1 MEPQFAHIE
10 VAVALPV
17 YKTFTYSVPEDL
29 LPFISIG
36 KRVLIPFGRR
46 RVTGY
51 ILGTAPDGAPGEIKH
66 ILDVIDEQPIF
77 PPSMIPFFQRNIKI
91 IN

>member
-1 MEPQFAHIE
+1 MTSENEYIQ

-17 YKTFTYSVPEDL
+17 YKTFTYSVPKDL
-29 LPFISIG
+29 LPFVSIG

-51 ILGTAPDGAPGEIKH
+51 ILGTSQGENLAEIKH
-66 ILDVIDEQPIF
+66 ILDVL
-77 PPSMIPFFQRNIKI
+77 
-91 IN
+91 